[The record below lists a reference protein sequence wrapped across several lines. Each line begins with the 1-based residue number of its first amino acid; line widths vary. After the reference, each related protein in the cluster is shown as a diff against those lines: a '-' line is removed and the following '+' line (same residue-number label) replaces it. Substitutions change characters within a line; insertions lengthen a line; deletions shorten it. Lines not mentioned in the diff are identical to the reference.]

1 MFSFSTHC
9 FLKRDPSFADV
20 KLIQT
25 KMFLE
30 KLSELHQQHRAPLI
44 IAGDFNSTPDSGV
57 FDLLTK
63 VGLFVLFNVV
73 KLLICCA
80 FVFLKKKGRLGPEHK
95 ELKSHS
101 YYGAYSERGMSHDL
115 SLVSCYPPA
124 AAPYTNCTHDFRG
137 VLDYI
142 FVSTDAFRI
151 ASVLG
156 VVPLDQLPL
165 PALPNAHY
173 SSDHVSLFA
182 SIFLR

>member
-1 MFSFSTHC
+1 MLIVFSN
-9 FLKRDPSFADV
+9 RDPSFADV
-20 KLIQT
+20 KLMQT

-30 KLSELHQQHRAPLI
+30 KLSDLVRIHRVPVI
-44 IAGDFNSTPDSGV
+44 IAGDFNSTPESGV

-63 VGLFVLFNVV
+63 V
-73 KLLICCA
+73 CA
-80 FVFLKKKGRLGPEHK
+80 HSFHDVFCFLKPRKGRLEPEHK

-101 YYGAYSERGMSHDL
+101 YYGAYSEQGMSHDL
-115 SLVSCYPPA
+115 ELVSCYPPA
-124 AAPYTNCTHDFRG
+124 LAPYTNCTHDFRG

-142 FVSTDAFRI
+142 FVSTDSFRI

-173 SSDHVSLFA
+173 SSDHVALLA
-182 SIFLR
+182 SVFLR